1 MTPRLAGRFA
11 LGACSPD
18 GRRRRRD
25 RHGRIVDRRGVR
37 PAVVM
42 GSARGAVG
50 LFLPADRLTDL
61 SLSHRAFLIARVLPA
76 GEPT

>member
-1 MTPRLAGRFA
+1 
-11 LGACSPD
+11 
-18 GRRRRRD
+18 
-25 RHGRIVDRRGVR
+25 VR

-61 SLSHRAFLIARVLPA
+61 SLSHRAFLIALVLPA